1 MPGTRPGMAGKKLEI
16 RKLPNGWEAPAH
28 GRELARFNERRG
40 AKIDIVD
47 IGENTHDRDHR
58 GAHKADDHDLQVGAA
73 VRAIHRVVHDIL
85 PVFRRDLGC
94 RVIKC
99 IRRYTYV
106 SAITSEP
113 LFTEP

>member
-28 GRELARFNERRG
+28 GRELARFDERRG

-73 VRAIHRVVHDIL
+73 VRATHRVVHSIL
-85 PVFRRDLGC
+85 PVFRRDLGR

-99 IRRYTYV
+99 IRRYKYV